1 MLLHVLLLQTLVVHL
16 VRNVA
21 ALTDLLHGGG
31 CRRRDGKVAIRRLWK
46 GNHTGI
52 PVVDSGHSRNRMNSM
67 VGNHRMWIAAA
78 SGNHTNLL
86 LSRHLYLYLR
96 ELSECRL
103 VLLLLLLLLLHLKG
117 FGFRDGL
124 AVLICLELQQA
135 TGHGGSVAARPL
147 SLLLRDLLLLLLLVL
162 LLLILL
168 LLLLLLLKMLMLL
181 VMLLVLLM
189 MLIISLLLLLLSVLK
204 LSLGKIG
211 KHSWIDALWYRHVSM
226 DSNSVK

>member
-1 MLLHVLLLQTLVVHL
+1 MVHPGNPTGHWCQPHRVYIYIYTYTSLRMVLLLLHVLLLQTLVVHL

-21 ALTDLLHGGG
+21 ALTNLLHGGG

-67 VGNHRMWIAAA
+67 VGNHRMWIAAV
-78 SGNHTNLL
+78 SGNHTDLL
-86 LSRHLYLYLR
+86 LSRHLYLR

-147 SLLLRDLLLLLLLVL
+147 SLLLRDLLLLLLLL
-162 LLLILL
+162 LLLFAAAAACCCCCCFL
-168 LLLLLLLKMLMLL
+168 
-181 VMLLVLLM
+181 
-189 MLIISLLLLLLSVLK
+189 SLLQ
-204 LSLGKIG
+204 
-211 KHSWIDALWYRHVSM
+211 
-226 DSNSVK
+226 